1 MVYPDIYNYDLTSL
15 TRAQE
20 GEASVVESVSKALGS
35 LVSRLGW
42 ERVVVVVVSSGGV
55 TGQLVDRLVTGLCVT
70 NLLHSLTAQL
80 GWDTSGV
87 SSAHYLAWSY
97 IQTNELLADI
107 AEQLLGLSLHLVAH
121 TEHEEVNTRLVAG
134 RMMESLGTGLSDN
147 TVRTLRKSSPV
158 SGTVVSQEQDQLDNI
173 NTLDYMRLNSLDT
186 EDSEEPLYILNGEW
200 AAGRL
205 VMC

>member
-1 MVYPDIYNYDLTSL
+1 MVYPDLYNYDLTSL

-42 ERVVVVVVSSGGV
+42 ERVVVVVVSSGGG
-55 TGQLVDRLVTGLCVT
+55 TGQLG
-70 NLLHSLTAQL
+70 
-80 GWDTSGV
+80 
-87 SSAHYLAWSY
+87 AWSY

-107 AEQLLGLSLHLVAH
+107 AEQLLDLSLHLVAH

-205 VMC
+205 VMY

>member
-1 MVYPDIYNYDLTSL
+1 MVYPDLYNYDLTSL

-70 NLLHSLTAQL
+70 NLLHSLTTQL
-80 GWDTSGV
+80 GWD
-87 SSAHYLAWSY
+87 
-97 IQTNELLADI
+97 
-107 AEQLLGLSLHLVAH
+107 

>member
-1 MVYPDIYNYDLTSL
+1 MFP
-15 TRAQE
+15 
-20 GEASVVESVSKALGS
+20 
-35 LVSRLGW
+35 RLG
-42 ERVVVVVVSSGGV
+42 
-55 TGQLVDRLVTGLCVT
+55 
-70 NLLHSLTAQL
+70 
-80 GWDTSGV
+80 
-87 SSAHYLAWSY
+87 SAHYLAWSY

-147 TVRTLRKSSPV
+147 TVRTLRKSSPL
-158 SGTVVSQEQDQLDNI
+158 SGTVASQEQDQLDNI